1 MLVDLIS
8 HVHSLVRRKALEVP
22 QGSKLIIH
30 TRGICQQFDASLA
43 PFALLEGDDGSLVGG
58 SP

>member
-22 QGSKLIIH
+22 QGSKLIH
-30 TRGICQQFDASLA
+30 SRGICQPFDASLA
-43 PFALLEGDDGSLVGG
+43 PFALLEDDASLLGR
-58 SP
+58 SS